1 MNGLANTYAG
11 RQQMK
16 TVTQIASPVASRCTL
31 PNSKLVISFPVGM
44 RCIGGSLTTSD
55 RNALP
60 TIFSDKENSG
70 FLDAILTC
78 SSPDELK
85 SLCEQRTLLEST
97 RLQNYETYM
106 IITGLN
112 PYESR
117 NERTSR
123 LSHEKRTE
131 YDRLREARNTL
142 LNEGPHNSKNDGKE
156 WRYKEFK
163 KISRQLYELT
173 GHHGYN
179 YGKHTEAT

>member
-1 MNGLANTYAG
+1 MNIFQNTYAG
-11 RQQMK
+11 KQPIK
-16 TVTQIASPVASRCTL
+16 TVTQIASRVASRCTL
-31 PNSKLVISFPVGM
+31 PSSKLVTSYPEDV
-44 RCIGGSLTTSD
+44 RCIGGSLTMSD

-60 TIFSDKENSG
+60 AIFSDKENSG

-78 SSPDELK
+78 NSPEELK
-85 SLCEQRTLLEST
+85 NLCEQRTRLENS

-106 IITGLN
+106 IITGMN

-123 LSHEKRTE
+123 LNHDKRKLFDE
-131 YDRLREARNTL
+131 LREARNAL
-142 LNEGPHNSKNDGKE
+142 LNDGPHNNKTDGKE

-179 YGKHTEAT
+179 YGKHTETT